1 MKIHSNTKVRVSY
14 PNGKNEHLTTIGRLK
29 RRLSIHGYSQEKID
43 GIIEALRSTG
53 YAASSIADYEIVRS
67 KWETT

>member
-1 MKIHSNTKVRVSY
+1 MKIHSNTKVKVTY
-14 PNGKNEHLTTIGRLK
+14 PNGKNEHQTTIGRLK
-29 RRLSIHGYSQEKID
+29 RRLSLRGYSQEKID

-53 YAASSIADYEIVRS
+53 YAASPIADYEIVND